1 MKILLIY
8 KGVNSTYFNNSY
20 SKYNIGFNGVIIM
33 VYFEKGIFKRDT
45 KLRNGNKVTQIRVT
59 GLSVNSKFRDNEEL
73 VILSKDDFNQL
84 ENQLNTTI
92 EKVTELENELTT
104 AKNETIES
112 PKHYNRVISLQDE
125 INNKNELLLNTQNT
139 INHIINEAVINYNEL
154 TREVTTANNSTKENV
169 LTLLSD
175 LQIEIN
181 NILEYSKEIPNQVDG
196 INDSI
201 DNTSWFKW
209 IRSKNKFKII
219 IDKDKLE
226 ELEAKLLDFTNKDI
240 VQLANTLLTP
250 IDIPVSNLEEL
261 TTNDLDL
268 SKLYISTD
276 LDNSSN
282 DNVINTPKK

>member
-73 VILSKDDFNQL
+73 VILSKDEFNQL

-92 EKVTELENELTT
+92 EKVTELENELNTV
-104 AKNETIES
+104 KNETIES

-125 INNKNELLLNTQNT
+125 INNRNELLLNTQNT

-209 IRSKNKFKII
+209 IRSKNKFKIV
-219 IDKDKLE
+219 IDKDKLDD
-226 ELEAKLLDFTNKDI
+226 LEAKLLDFTNKDI